1 MAEHIDRRAQLRGH
15 NGHMSAIAGIW
26 RITGGPEAAES
37 CERMLSAQSI
47 YGRYKSNVWSEG
59 PVALGRRLA
68 KLLPEDVYDDQP
80 LIGACGRYVLVAD
93 LRLDNR
99 DELIAALAISAAQA
113 KTMCDAAL
121 LLAAIER
128 CGADCCERLIG
139 DYAFALWDAAERCLV
154 LARDFLGSRPLH
166 YFRGSGFVAIASM
179 PKGLHALYEI
189 PRAPN
194 EERLAEFLTL
204 MPESGSATFF
214 EHIEKVETGSIV
226 TIDAS
231 GVRTR
236 RHWQWS
242 GRKLALSRS
251 EDYVEGLRHHLDQ
264 AVRCRLRGANGAVAA
279 HLSAGFDSS
288 SVAATAARLLAPS
301 GGKVVAFTAVPHA
314 GYDLPVPKYKIGDEG
329 PLAALTAAM
338 YPNIEHVLVRSGH
351 RSPLDELDRSFF
363 LYDRPLL
370 NICNNVWGSA
380 IADEARRR
388 ELTVL
393 LTGQL
398 GNMTLSY
405 DGGELL
411 AELVRAGQW
420 IQWGRAAA
428 AIVRARH
435 RRLRGVMAASVGPW
449 LPPRLW
455 LWFTRIFH
463 GYNYEINRYSAIDP
477 ARLAELDLPAR
488 ARGLD
493 FSHRPR
499 KDGVAMRLLVLGRV
513 DLGNYTI
520 GALGGWGLD
529 MRDPTADRRLVEF
542 CLSVPTEEFYKNG
555 VARALAKRVL
565 ADRLPAEVL
574 GAKARGLQAIDWHE
588 GLTAARPQ
596 LAEEVSRLE
605 QIAPAERALDLKRMR
620 RLVENWPSEGWH
632 RPEVSAAYRI
642 ALLRGI
648 STGHF
653 IRRASGANA

>member
-1 MAEHIDRRAQLRGH
+1 
-15 NGHMSAIAGIW
+15 MSAIAGIW
-26 RITGGPEAAES
+26 RIAGGPEAAES

-47 YGRYKSNVWSEG
+47 YGSYKSGVWSEG

-80 LIGACGRYVLVAD
+80 LIGAGGRYVLVAD

-99 DELIAALAISAAQA
+99 DEMIAMLAISATQA
-113 KTMCDAAL
+113 KSMCDAAL

-128 CGADCCERLIG
+128 WGPDCCGRLVG
-139 DYAFALWDAAERCLV
+139 DYAFALWDAAERRLV
-154 LARDFLGSRPLH
+154 LARDFLGGRPLH
-166 YFRGSGFVAIASM
+166 YFRGGGFVAVASM
-179 PKGLHALYEI
+179 PKGLHALHEI
-189 PRAPN
+189 PRAPD
-194 EERLAEFLTL
+194 EERLAEFLTP
-204 MPESGSATFF
+204 MPGCGSATFF
-214 EHIEKVETGSIV
+214 RDIEKVEASSIV

-279 HLSAGFDSS
+279 HLSAGLDSS

-301 GGKVVAFTAVPHA
+301 GGKVVAFTAVPGA
-314 GYDLPVPKYKIGDEG
+314 GYDLPAPKYKIGDEG

-338 YPNIEHVLVRSGH
+338 HPNIEHVLVRSGH
-351 RSPLDELDRSFF
+351 CSPLDGLDRSFF
-363 LYDRPLL
+363 LYDCPVP
-370 NICNNVWGSA
+370 NICNNVWESA

-388 ELTVL
+388 KLTVL

-411 AELVRAGQW
+411 AELVRARQW
-420 IQWGRAAA
+420 MQWGRAAA

-488 ARGLD
+488 ARARGFD
-493 FSHRPR
+493 FSQRPR
-499 KDGVAMRLLVLGRV
+499 KDGVAIRLRLLCRM
-513 DLGNYTI
+513 DLGNYTL
-520 GALGGWGLD
+520 GTLGGWGLD

-555 VARALAKRVL
+555 VPRALAKRAL

-596 LAEEVSRLE
+596 LAEEISRLE

-632 RPEVSAAYRI
+632 RPEVSQAYRV